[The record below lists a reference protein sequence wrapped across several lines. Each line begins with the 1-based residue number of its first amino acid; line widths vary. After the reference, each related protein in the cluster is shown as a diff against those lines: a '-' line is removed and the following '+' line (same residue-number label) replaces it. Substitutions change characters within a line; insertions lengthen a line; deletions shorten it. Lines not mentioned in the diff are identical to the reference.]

1 MYFFANPH
9 KALPEFRIKLAN
21 KWNFPNKVNPMAVY
35 GIISN
40 ILIYFDKFLPNSII
54 IRKLKQFFC
63 KKSLLNLNTKIFDF
77 IYSTGSYTII
87 HQMISLLA
95 QFGKTILTQGFIKND
110 GSCIGKIKGAADIN
124 HGNANQVLGILA
136 HDLRTQSPGFT
147 AEYKYIIVLV

>member
-9 KALPEFRIKLAN
+9 KDPPEFRIKLAN

-63 KKSLLNLNTKIFDF
+63 KKSLLNLNSKIFDF
-77 IYSTGSYTII
+77 IYSNWIVYNHSP
-87 HQMISLLA
+87 
-95 QFGKTILTQGFIKND
+95 ND
-110 GSCIGKIKGAADIN
+110 QLVSAIRQN
-124 HGNANQVLGILA
+124 HSDAGL
-136 HDLRTQSPGFT
+136 HK
-147 AEYKYIIVLV
+147 E